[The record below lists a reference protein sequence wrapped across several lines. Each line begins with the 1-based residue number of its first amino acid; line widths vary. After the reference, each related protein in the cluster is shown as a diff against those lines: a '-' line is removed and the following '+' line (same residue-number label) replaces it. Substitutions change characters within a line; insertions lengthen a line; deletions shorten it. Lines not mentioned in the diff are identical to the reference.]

1 MKAICNSAAVTA
13 AAVAAVIALS
23 ACGGSSDDNSA
34 GAAPTPPVSPAPVD
48 PAPVDPPAPAPES
61 TEAAPSPV
69 ACPAAVPSTA
79 SCLGGVD
86 SKGAYYLI
94 AKPAVW
100 NGKLVLH
107 AHGGPSLDA
116 PTAER
121 ATEDLTRWA
130 VMVDAGYAWAG
141 STFRQGGVEVRAAAE
156 DTERLRGI
164 FRQHVGKPTR
174 TILHGQSWGAG
185 VAAKA
190 AEMFTAETVGV
201 QPYDAVLLTSGV
213 LAGGTRSYDFRT
225 DLRAVYQSLCNN
237 HPRPTETQY
246 ALNLGLPAGVTMT
259 QSNLSARV
267 NECLALNKAAADRTP
282 EQQARIATIEKVIK
296 IPSSA
301 IQSHLN
307 WGTFH
312 YQDVSSKRTG
322 GASPF
327 GNAGV
332 VYSGS
337 DDDAALNA
345 NVLRYSADPVAY
357 SRFATDTDPT
367 GKIPVPVLTVKWI
380 SDPTAFVELD
390 AHFKSV
396 MQQGGSGDRLV
407 QTFTTNGTHSYI
419 SGPTYPTLMNALLA
433 WVEQGTKPTPAG
445 IAAACPGHE
454 AAFGAGCSFDPAY
467 APAALETRVP
477 ARTRPQ

>member
-1 MKAICNSAAVTA
+1 MKLFSNPALAVVALAAISG
-13 AAVAAVIALS
+13 
-23 ACGGSSDDNSA
+23 CGGGSGDGPA
-34 GAAPTPPVSPAPVD
+34 LPVVN
-48 PAPVDPPAPAPES
+48 
-61 TEAAPSPV
+61 EAAPV
-69 ACPAAVPSTA
+69 ATACPAAVPSSA
-79 SCLGGVD
+79 SCLSGVD

-94 AKPAVW
+94 AKPAAW

-130 VMVDAGYAWAG
+130 IMVDAGYAWAG
-141 STFRQGGVEVRAAAE
+141 STFRQGGVEVSAAAE
-156 DTERLRGI
+156 DTERLRRI
-164 FRQHVGKPTR
+164 FGQHVGKPTR

-190 AEMFTAETVGV
+190 AEMFTAETVGET
-201 QPYDAVLLTSGV
+201 PYDGVLLSSGV

-225 DLRAVYQSLCNN
+225 DLRVVYQYLCNN

-246 ALNLGLPAGVTMT
+246 PLNLGLPAGATMA
-259 QSNLSARV
+259 QSDLTARV

-282 EQQARIATIEKVIK
+282 AQQARVATIERVIK
-296 IPSSA
+296 IPASA

-312 YQDVSSKRTG
+312 FQDITSKRTS

-332 VYSGS
+332 NYVGS
-337 DDDAALNA
+337 ADDAALNA
-345 NVLRYSADPVAY
+345 GVARYSADPTAY
-357 SRFATDTDPT
+357 RRFAADTDPT

-407 QTFTTNGTHSYI
+407 QTFTASGTHSYI
-419 SGPTYPTLMNALLA
+419 SDPTYPTLMSALLA
-433 WVEQGTKPTPAG
+433 WVEQGNKPTPAS
-445 IAAACPGHE
+445 IAAACPAQE
-454 AAFGAGCSFDPAY
+454 SRFGAGCTFVPGY
-467 APAALETRVP
+467 VAPALETRVP
-477 ARTRPQ
+477 TRDRAR

>member
-1 MKAICNSAAVTA
+1 MKADTRSAAF
-13 AAVAAVIALS
+13 AVAAVLALS
-23 ACGGSSDDNSA
+23 GCGGGSDDSTQEA
-34 GAAPTPPVSPAPVD
+34 PPVSPTQPV
-48 PAPVDPPAPAPES
+48 PAPPPPAPPPPASAEKAPE
-61 TEAAPSPV
+61 PV
-69 ACPAAVPSTA
+69 ACPSAVPSTA
-79 SCLGGVD
+79 TCLAGLD

-141 STFRQGGVEVRAAAE
+141 STFRQGGVDVTAAAE

-185 VAAKA
+185 VAVKA
-190 AEMFTAETVGV
+190 AELFTAASLGE
-201 QPYDAVLLTSGV
+201 QPYDGVLLTSGV

-225 DLRAVYQSLCNN
+225 DLRVVYQYLCNN
-237 HPRPTETQY
+237 HPRPSETQY
-246 ALNLGLPAGVTMT
+246 PLNLGLPAGVTMT
-259 QSNLSARV
+259 QSNLTARV

-282 EQQARIATIEKVIK
+282 QQQARVETIERVIK
-296 IPSSA
+296 IPASA

-312 YQDVSSKRTG
+312 FQDVTSKRTG

-327 GNAGV
+327 GTTGV
-332 VYSGS
+332 NYTGS
-337 DDDAALNA
+337 SDDAALNA
-345 NVLRYSADPVAY
+345 GVARYAADPVAY
-357 SRFATDTDPT
+357 KRLAADTDPT

-390 AHFKSV
+390 AYFKTV
-396 MQQGGSGDRLV
+396 MEQGGSGDRLV
-407 QTFTTNGTHSYI
+407 QTFTTSGTHSYI
-419 SGPTYPTLMNALLA
+419 SGPTYPTLVSALLG
-433 WVEQGTKPTPAG
+433 WVEQGTKPTPAS
-445 IAAACPGHE
+445 IAAACPGNE
-454 AAFGAGCSFDPAY
+454 ARFGIGCSFAPAY
-467 APAALETRVP
+467 TPAALETRVP
-477 ARTRPQ
+477 ARDRPQ